1 MKITYK
7 NPTLSQH
14 TPGPWHR
21 NIKPAKKYPIIFAGR
36 NTYIANVYSEEMS
49 TEEMEANANLV
60 RAAPDLLKACVMA
73 RSCMRPDDNDATAQA
88 LDAAIAKATPE
99 GSG

>member
-14 TPGPWHR
+14 TPGPWR
-21 NIKPAKKYPIIFAGR
+21 EGYTDAFGKIQIGTLTEVVAEVY
-36 NTYIANVYSEEMS
+36 NT
-49 TEEMEANANLV
+49 ANANLV
-60 RAAPDLLKACVMA
+60 RAAPDLLKACIMA
-73 RSCMRPDDNDATAQA
+73 RSCMRPNDNDATAQA